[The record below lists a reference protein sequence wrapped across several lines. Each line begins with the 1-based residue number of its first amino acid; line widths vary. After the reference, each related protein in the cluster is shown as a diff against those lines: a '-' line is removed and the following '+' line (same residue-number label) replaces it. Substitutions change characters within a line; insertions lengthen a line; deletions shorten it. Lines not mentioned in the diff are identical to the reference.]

1 MLMVGRGI
9 YLFFLYF
16 AVKSLLLP
24 PAPQGAGSP
33 SGHPS
38 IPLCSVHGLG
48 SIAGLDTPRT
58 ARALKKGSEC
68 YRQK

>member
-9 YLFFLYF
+9 YLLFLYF
-16 AVKSLLLP
+16 AVKSLFLP